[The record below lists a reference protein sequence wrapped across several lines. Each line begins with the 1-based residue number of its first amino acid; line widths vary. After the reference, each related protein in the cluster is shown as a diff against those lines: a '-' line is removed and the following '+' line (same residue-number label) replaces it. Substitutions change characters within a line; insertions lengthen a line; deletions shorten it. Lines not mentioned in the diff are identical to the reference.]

1 VHLLDQVRLIARSVP
16 SEVFRYYS
24 ERDWKRCF
32 AKQLKSHQVNV
43 VFDIGAN
50 SGQYSAGLRNAG
62 YKGRI
67 ISFEPLPQPFSVLE
81 SKASADPLWDC
92 RKHALGEVDGT
103 ISINVAGN
111 AGQSSSVLPML
122 KSHQDAYPPANYI
135 STEDVPIYRLDS
147 VAPEILR
154 PTDVTFLKIDVQ
166 GFEKQVLAG
175 SKSTLDNR
183 CVGMQLE
190 LSFLPL
196 YEGSMLIPE
205 ALDLV
210 YSLGFTLTGLLPC
223 FTDPR
228 NGQMLQADGIFFR
241 EIAP

>member
-1 VHLLDQVRLIARSVP
+1 MHLFDGARLITRSAV
-16 SEVFRYYS
+16 SEVSRYYS
-24 ERDWKRCF
+24 ERAWKRQF
-32 AKQLKSHQVNV
+32 VNQLLSRQVNV

-50 SGQYSAGLRNAG
+50 SGQYATGLRKAA

-67 ISFEPLPQPFSVLE
+67 ISFEPLPGPFSILE

-92 RKHALGEVDGT
+92 QRYALGDVDG
-103 ISINVAGN
+103 IVSINVAGN

-135 STEDVPIYRLDS
+135 GTEEVSIHRLDS
-147 VAPEILR
+147 VASQILR
-154 PTDVTFLKIDVQ
+154 PTDVAFLKIDVQ

-175 SKSTLDNR
+175 SESTVNDR

-196 YEGSMLIPE
+196 YEGGMLIRE

-210 YSLGFTLTGLLPC
+210 YSLGFTLTGLLPS

-228 NGQMLQADGIFFR
+228 NGRMLQADGIFFR
-241 EIAP
+241 EGD